1 MEKTKN
7 RLGIIPQV
15 AVLFIIGILATGLLT
30 YFSQR
35 SSSED
40 SIERQME
47 SLCSEI
53 SNEVRLAMTE
63 YPAEKWL
70 VDYWYENSDSLEIP
84 YDEVFGAGTRTEEL
98 VREFSARH
106 PEIQI
111 KYADEETIRSLPEE
125 DQKLYAEIIYSKL
138 LCRLNENIKSDDIDN
153 VFCIAT
159 QKPYEKQMVM
169 FSGARGDLLQGPE
182 KAQAYNIGD
191 VINST
196 EEQKEALHYASQRD
210 PATAFNEDGQYLD
223 YYYDIGS
230 VDGNDLLI
238 GVTRSTAMIESTIY
252 GQTLRL
258 SLLSISFLIILAL
271 GCLVMMMSVV
281 VMPLRKLQKTIR
293 FYKDTKDS
301 KTVQKRL
308 RKINSD
314 NEIGQ
319 LADDI
324 GELAEE
330 MDAYMAQIESVTS
343 ENTRIAT
350 ELTLASRIQ
359 GAMLPDKAHRYPDA
373 KEFNVYGRMYAAKAV
388 GGDYYDHFL
397 IDDDHLCMYVAD
409 VSGKGVPAALFMMA
423 SSIILKNHIM
433 AGKSPAQVLT
443 DMNADICAKNPED
456 MFVTVWLGIFDLK
469 TGKLTAAN
477 AGHEYPIIKEA
488 GGKFEIVK
496 DRHGLMIGGMEG
508 AVYKEYEI
516 DLKPGAALFMYT
528 DGLTEAT
535 DPDNKLFG
543 MDHALEELNR
553 DTGRMAED
561 YVKQMKE
568 AVKEFERGREPFDDL
583 TMLCVI
589 YWGPEGPSYWNK

>member
-1 MEKTKN
+1 MIAQISIIFI
-7 RLGIIPQV
+7 LGVAII
-15 AVLFIIGILATGLLT
+15 GLLT
-30 YFSQR
+30 GLVLHATAVENIKTDFSER
-35 SSSED
+35 SEATAAD
-40 SIERQME
+40 LEGFIKHF
-47 SLCSEI
+47 
-53 SNEVRLAMTE
+53 
-63 YPAEKWL
+63 PAHEWMFT
-70 VDYWYENSDSLEIP
+70 YWYENYDRLEID
-84 YDEVFGAGTRTEEL
+84 YDDAYAPGSETAHKCASLAE
-98 VREFSARH
+98 RH
-106 PEIQI
+106 PEFMLE
-111 KYADEETIRSLPEE
+111 YATGAEVRALPPE